1 MNASKKEQQESI
13 MERQFRNG
21 TTVKETAVK
30 KLDLASSTLSIL
42 GINLHTKKEQSFVQV
57 DSLIKWNSKPP

>member
-1 MNASKKEQQESI
+1 MNASKKEQQESR

-21 TTVKETAVK
+21 TTVKGTTVK
-30 KLDLASSTLSIL
+30 KLNLASSTLSIL

>member
-21 TTVKETAVK
+21 TKVKGTAVK
-30 KLDLASSTLSIL
+30 KLNLASSTLSIL